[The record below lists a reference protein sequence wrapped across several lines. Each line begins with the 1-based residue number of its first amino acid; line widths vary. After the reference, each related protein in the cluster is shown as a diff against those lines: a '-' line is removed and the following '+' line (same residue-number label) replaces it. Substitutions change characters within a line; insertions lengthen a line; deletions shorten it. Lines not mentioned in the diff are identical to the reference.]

1 MFVLTIFE
9 PNTTIALIL
18 FIVGIAIGRYN
29 LSVSKFWL
37 FNLAASITSAFFAA
51 AAFFFPPLR
60 EDHSFLIWVPL
71 GLSAAFAVSAV
82 LAKVLGVEDVEM
94 GKK

>member
-9 PNTTIALIL
+9 PNATIALIL
-18 FIVGIAIGRYN
+18 FIVGMAIGWHT
-29 LSVSKFWL
+29 LSVSKFWR
-37 FNLAASITSAFFAA
+37 FNLAASITSAFLAS

-60 EDHSFLIWVPL
+60 EDHSFLIWVCL
-71 GLSAAFAVSAV
+71 GLSAVFAVSAV